1 MKNLI
6 LRGRISATSADEG
19 SIYKN
24 KTKTAYINLDNLEEY
39 KKAEDFGL
47 TVYTSEDN
55 NKFIIVKLVQR
66 FKGYLDG
73 QALDLSSLAKLDTPN
88 FMTNWVDLN
97 LIKAKH
103 SETKNTFYRLQSI
116 NLASNQDI
124 KKVVGTN
131 PFMED

>member
-24 KTKTAYINLDNLEEY
+24 KTKTAYINLKDEEEY

-55 NKFIIVKLVQR
+55 NKFIIVKLVQK

-103 SETKNTFYRLQSI
+103 SETKNTFYRLQSL

-124 KKVVGTN
+124 RKVLGTN

>member
-24 KTKTAYINLDNLEEY
+24 KTKTAYIDLKDEEEY

-55 NKFIIVKLVQR
+55 NKFIIVKLVQK

-73 QALDLSSLAKLDTPN
+73 QALDLSSLAKLDTSN
-88 FMTNWVDLN
+88 FMTDWVDLN

-103 SETKNTFYRLQSI
+103 SETKNTFYRLQAI

-124 KKVVGTN
+124 RKVLGSN

>member
-6 LRGRISATSADEG
+6 LRGRITATSANEG
-19 SIYKN
+19 SLYIK
-24 KTKTAYINLDNLEEY
+24 KTKTAYIELNSEEEY
-39 KKAEDFGL
+39 KKAEDFGI

-55 NKFIIVKLVQR
+55 NKFIIVKLVQK

-73 QALDLSSLAKLDTPN
+73 QTLDLSSLAKLDTPN

-97 LIKAKH
+97 LIKANH
-103 SETKNTFYRLQSI
+103 SETKNTFYRLQAI

-124 KKVVGTN
+124 RKVSATN

>member
-24 KTKTAYINLDNLEEY
+24 KTKTAYINLKDKEEY

-55 NKFIIVKLVQR
+55 NKFIIVKLVQK

-124 KKVVGTN
+124 RKVLGTN
-131 PFMED
+131 PFIED

>member
-24 KTKTAYINLDNLEEY
+24 KTKTAYINLKDEEEY

-55 NKFIIVKLVQR
+55 NKFIIVKLVQK

-103 SETKNTFYRLQSI
+103 SETKNTFYRLQGI

-124 KKVVGTN
+124 RKVLGTN

>member
-24 KTKTAYINLDNLEEY
+24 KTKTAYINLKDEEEY

-55 NKFIIVKLVQR
+55 NKFIIVKLVQK

-103 SETKNTFYRLQSI
+103 SETKNKFYRLQSL

-124 KKVVGTN
+124 RKVLGTN
-131 PFMED
+131 PFIED